1 MDVQTPTDNSDDNEE
16 DEPDNNACKRQ
27 RKTYALANTER
38 KEMTKKRQ
46 ADILKKQQETDKAK
60 AQAAA
65 NKDKPDNT
73 NKPRS
78 YRSKGKAS
86 HPDQIKSS
94 NKGRKTAR

>member
-1 MDVQTPTDNSDDNEE
+1 MDDNET
-16 DEPDNNACKRQ
+16 DEPDNNTCKRQ
-27 RKTYALANTER
+27 RKRNALANTVR

-46 ADILKKQQETDKAK
+46 ADLLKKQQEKGKAK

-73 NKPRS
+73 KRPRS
-78 YRSKGKAS
+78 HRSKGKAS